1 MGSCKGNQVEVD
13 SGRDDR
19 CVVVIKL
26 NRSVLKIG
34 EIKREVLKNT
44 RVDRGDINDELG
56 NEWGDRYKHDQ
67 QPPIL
72 SPS

>member
-1 MGSCKGNQVEVD
+1 MEVD

-56 NEWGDRYKHDQ
+56 NE
-67 QPPIL
+67 
-72 SPS
+72 

>member
-1 MGSCKGNQVEVD
+1 MLVGKKTQILGSCKGNQVEVD

-34 EIKREVLKNT
+34 EIKREVLENT
-44 RVDRGDINDELG
+44 RVDGGDINDELG
-56 NEWGDRYKHDQ
+56 NE
-67 QPPIL
+67 
-72 SPS
+72 